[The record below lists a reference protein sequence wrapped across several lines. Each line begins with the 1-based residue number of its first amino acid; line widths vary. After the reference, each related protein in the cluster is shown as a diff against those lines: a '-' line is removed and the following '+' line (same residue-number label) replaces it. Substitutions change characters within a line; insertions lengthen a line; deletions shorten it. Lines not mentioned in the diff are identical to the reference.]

1 MGEKFEE
8 QGRPVSGEVGEGT
21 GTDTGKGRSSS
32 DSGTGTAKTGRGRK
46 SSGTGEPGTITT
58 DTKGKVPELP
68 ELVEVESPVPVPEKK
83 PAKKRTKKK
92 KAVKKQPA
100 FSPDQISALLM
111 GVNSILAS
119 RPGMEVFMLSETE
132 CNQIAVPLANIIE
145 ETGYSESVG
154 KYSNQIA
161 LGSACLMIFIP
172 RILIYI
178 EQQKA
183 KKVQMNGGLK
193 LERNKETKNSGDS
206 RGNSQPTT
214 TPKSNDDKA
223 VLSSLP
229 ALA

>member
-21 GTDTGKGRSSS
+21 GKGTGKGPGSS
-32 DSGTGTAKTGRGRK
+32 DPGTGTAKAGRK
-46 SSGTGEPGTITT
+46 SSGSGESGTDTT
-58 DTKGKVPELP
+58 DQKGKVPELP
-68 ELVEVESPVPVPEKK
+68 KLVEVESPVPVPEKK
-83 PAKKRTKKK
+83 PAKKRTAKKK
-92 KAVKKQPA
+92 KAVKKQPT
-100 FSPDQISALLM
+100 FSPDQITALLM
-111 GVNSILAS
+111 GVTGILAS
-119 RPGMEVFMLSETE
+119 RPGMEVFALTETE
-132 CNQIAVPLANIIE
+132 CNQIAVPLANMIE
-145 ETGYSESVG
+145 ESGYSESVG

-183 KKVQMNGGLK
+183 KKIQQNGGLK

-206 RGNSQPTT
+206 RGDSKSAT

-223 VLSSLP
+223 VLSSIP